1 MRRDYFCSHK
11 ALTDSHVC
19 HVGLLYP
26 SLYTG
31 TVVSSFVLPV
41 RIPPVQL
48 AFQAREARNQ
58 GKYTILSIKSCLS
71 YFVLSFSFFRYH
83 YYAHPQTTIALPRS
97 NRCLQ
102 SVQLGPRMT
111 PSCCWTFVFKRRK
124 SVTSISRISPRLAGT
139 TFTLTSPIL
148 IRNSA
153 TTS

>member
-1 MRRDYFCSHK
+1 MMRDYFGSHT
-11 ALTDSHVC
+11 ALTYSHVY
-19 HVGLLYP
+19 HVVVLFQ

-31 TVVSSFVLPV
+31 TIVNSFLLPAGS
-41 RIPPVQL
+41 PSVQL

-58 GKYTILSIKSCLS
+58 GKYTILSIASCFS
-71 YFVLSFSFFRYH
+71 SPAPSFSFLRYH
-83 YYAHPQTTIALPRS
+83 YYVQPQTTIALPRS

-102 SVQLGPRMT
+102 SVQLGPRMK

-124 SVTSISRISPRLAGT
+124 SVTSLSRVSPRLARAI
-139 TFTLTSPIL
+139 FTLTSPIL